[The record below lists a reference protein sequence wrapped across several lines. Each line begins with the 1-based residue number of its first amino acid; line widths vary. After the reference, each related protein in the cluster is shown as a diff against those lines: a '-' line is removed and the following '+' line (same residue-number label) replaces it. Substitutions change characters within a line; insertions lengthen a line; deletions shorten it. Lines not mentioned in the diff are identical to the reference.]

1 MCSCKGSQHER
12 IAYAILDQLP
22 CIKHYAV
29 EVYADRDV
37 RELVARHHPISKH
50 AWDVMVAP
58 PYKVLIEVH
67 GEQHTSKLDTR
78 SNSID
83 SCLSSRATRDHA
95 LAAAAVEAGYSVV
108 WLMADTTKG
117 TRRRWLQEIKKAISD
132 ADAGRPAKLYIA

>member
-37 RELVARHHPISKH
+37 RELAARHHPTSKH

-95 LAAAAVEAGYSVV
+95 LAAAAVEAGYSV
-108 WLMADTTKG
+108 M
-117 TRRRWLQEIKKAISD
+117 
-132 ADAGRPAKLYIA
+132 